1 MPSYFRPSQIDLL
14 THTKNRF
21 HNSTHSCNIGLSE
34 IRQYDLL
41 LASWAITR
49 DIEYCHTSSLG
60 WEIKYFSFR

>member
-14 THTKNRF
+14 LIQKNRF
-21 HNSTHSCNIGLSE
+21 HNSTRSCNIGLSE
-34 IRQYDLL
+34 IRQHDFL

-49 DIEYCHTSSLG
+49 DIEYCQTSNLG